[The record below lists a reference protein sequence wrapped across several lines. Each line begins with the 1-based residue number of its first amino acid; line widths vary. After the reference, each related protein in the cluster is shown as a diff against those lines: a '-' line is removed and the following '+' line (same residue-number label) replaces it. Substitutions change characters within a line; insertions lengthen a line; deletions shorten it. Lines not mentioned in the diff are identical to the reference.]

1 MPCEHC
7 HSVPCN
13 SHGGTSNW
21 NLARF
26 VKSMGTGFN
35 CAAGR
40 SINDVEDVKLVGTC
54 VGLDLIGTDSGVS
67 CNVGNFAT
75 ISFTDTTL
83 LCILGLA
90 DVIGVLV
97 VVTLDNL
104 AKVEGEVG
112 TSSRLVGK
120 TASVACWIAFDS
132 LSLSKVL
139 NCPVGEN
146 SGAISPPFGL
156 PGTLLSSSLL
166 LGVGLIPGNTQPSY
180 S

>member
-1 MPCEHC
+1 
-7 HSVPCN
+7 
-13 SHGGTSNW
+13 
-21 NLARF
+21 
-26 VKSMGTGFN
+26 MGTGLN

-40 SINDVEDVKLVGTC
+40 SIDDVEDVKLVGTC
-54 VGLDLIGTDSGVS
+54 AGLDLIGTDSGVS
-67 CNVGNFAT
+67 CNVGN
-75 ISFTDTTL
+75 SFTDTIL

-97 VVTLDNL
+97 VVTFDNL

-139 NCPVGEN
+139 SCPVGEN

-156 PGTLLSSSLL
+156 PGTLLSSSLFP
-166 LGVGLIPGNTQPSY
+166 GVGVIPGNTQPSY

>member
-1 MPCEHC
+1 
-7 HSVPCN
+7 
-13 SHGGTSNW
+13 
-21 NLARF
+21 
-26 VKSMGTGFN
+26 MGTGLN
-35 CAAGR
+35 CAAG
-40 SINDVEDVKLVGTC
+40 VEDVKLVGTC

-67 CNVGNFAT
+67 CNVGDST

-139 NCPVGEN
+139 SCPVGEN
-146 SGAISPPFGL
+146 IGAISPPFGL
-156 PGTLLSSSLL
+156 PGILLSSSF
-166 LGVGLIPGNTQPSY
+166 GLIPGNTQPSY